1 MLSMLKMLDLQSA
14 NDGRRISVLLRE
26 LAGHGYHRNVIR
38 YWNANRAALWTNV
51 DIWGQVGYCILGL
64 GRKGEARKHFSEWKQ
79 RRGVQMWMVT
89 NYVWSCARWGRS
101 SREHIRATCQE
112 ALAQLRHDHSAKY
125 LAHVLAESEA
135 ILGNQPGFL
144 ETSNKYRA
152 LFDGNLK
159 KGEYFEDRQKYLMR
173 EIPRIIELLAQGRT
187 KRFGLAAQR
196 LRLRQI
202 PFIMLSGINLQ

>member
-1 MLSMLKMLDLQSA
+1 
-14 NDGRRISVLLRE
+14 
-26 LAGHGYHRNVIR
+26 
-38 YWNANRAALWTNV
+38 
-51 DIWGQVGYCILGL
+51 
-64 GRKGEARKHFSEWKQ
+64 
-79 RRGVQMWMVT
+79 MWMVT

-202 PFIMLSGINLQ
+202 PFIVLSGINLQ